1 MVGGGINSVYGIRSG
16 SVLNNREWKELER
29 LKSKRNLNV
38 HEKKRKE
45 VLETKQNTEID
56 NYVAKNPNDKYQ

>member
-1 MVGGGINSVYGIRSG
+1 M
-16 SVLNNREWKELER
+16 LNNREWKELER